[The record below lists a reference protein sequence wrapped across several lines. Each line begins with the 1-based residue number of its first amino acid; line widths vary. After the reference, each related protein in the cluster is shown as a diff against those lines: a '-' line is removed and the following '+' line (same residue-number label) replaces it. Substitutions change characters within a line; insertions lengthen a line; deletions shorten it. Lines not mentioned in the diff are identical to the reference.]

1 MAAKGSGVAVGGAA
15 VGVAVDNIAVG
26 GAVLPWVVLAWS
38 GLSWSVPASF
48 CVCSPVW
55 PVPGASAV
63 GINVGGA
70 LSSQETNKIDTKTR
84 IRKGKAN
91 RTIALA
97 GASPLWNRFIGKALF
112 GN

>member
-1 MAAKGSGVAVGGAA
+1 MAAKGSGVAVGGAT